1 MWAGFYG
8 KYPDPTYLTPEDK
21 RILRRS
27 RFFFTPDG
35 QPVAKPPVAVETYS
49 YAGGRFVKYLRE
61 GNAEWAESKTD
72 ESAEFTFQEKSRDK
86 SWIYLFDPSRNMMLR
101 LPLAGGPCFWS
112 TDAGSSW
119 HQLYYVNKSQ

>member
-8 KYPDPTYLTPEDK
+8 KYPNPTYLTPEDK

-35 QPVAKPPVAVETYS
+35 QPVAKPPVVVETYT
-49 YAGGRFVKYLRE
+49 YAGGSFVRYL
-61 GNAEWAESKTD
+61 GDGMPKWAESKTD
-72 ESAEFTFQEKSRDK
+72 ESAEFGVRAEESRQELDR
-86 SWIYLFDPSRNMMLR
+86 LLTSRNMTLR
-101 LPLAGGPCFWS
+101 LPVAGGACFWS

-119 HQLYYVNKSQ
+119 HQLYYVNKLP